1 MPESIE
7 IKNGS
12 GSGVATPNQ
21 DSHEGRETPMIEVAP
36 TNLKSFGVTSPENEF
51 VQPSEDSFEMD
62 SLKGNVQDWRDIVFP
77 ALNTLPDCP
86 ALKALK
92 AEINDY
98 ISSLWKRNRD
108 FGIAALEGYRLQT
121 LVVQY
126 IIESKKIR
134 PTRGVKPVLD
144 DSESLKEIEPTNVTE
159 TRAMVLLRVLK
170 LHPERAL
177 STSQCKALIEASEGS
192 AIDNKVVKRAMEF
205 LDRQYDDSLLVL
217 EKNGKNSR
225 LRVNFSPKPM
235 RASCPQKS

>member
-1 MPESIE
+1 MADNSN
-7 IKNGS
+7 KNGS

-21 DSHEGRETPMIEVAP
+21 DSHEGCDGLMSDVAEIG
-36 TNLKSFGVTSPENEF
+36 NKAFGISPKADF

-62 SLKGNVQDWRDIVFP
+62 SLKGDVQDWRDIVFP
-77 ALNTLPDCP
+77 ALNTLPECP

-121 LVVQY
+121 LATQY

-134 PTRGVKPVLD
+134 PTRAVKTVQNEE
-144 DSESLKEIEPTNVTE
+144 DSESLKEIEPTTINE
-159 TRAMVLLRVLK
+159 ARAMVLLRVLK

-177 STSQCKALIEASEGS
+177 STAQCKDLIEASEGS
-192 AIDNKVVKRAMEF
+192 AIDNKAVKRAMEF
-205 LDRQYDDSLLVL
+205 LDRKYDSLIVL

-225 LRVNFSPKPM
+225 LRANFSPKPM
-235 RASCPQKS
+235 RT